1 MNKKLITTIGLIPV
15 TIMFVGIGIVIPE
28 LSVGIG
34 SLVMGGVSVRFALQ
48 VLKESTKRKVDRL
61 ILQELITKLQ
71 LNSKSYIT
79 SKCMNTISPFLA

>member
-34 SLVMGGVSVRFALQ
+34 SLVMGGASVGFALQ
-48 VLKESTKRKVDRL
+48 VLKESAKRKIDKL
-61 ILQELITKLQ
+61 ILQELR
-71 LNSKSYIT
+71 
-79 SKCMNTISPFLA
+79 